1 MRKARGRDRLQA
13 LSKLTR
19 VVDGRRMI
27 ADDPPLLVRVVDD
40 ESRERIYEILQM
52 YKRSL
57 QDDRPHLLDE

>member
-27 ADDPPLLVRVVDD
+27 EDDPPLLVRVVDD

-52 YKRSL
+52 YNRSL
-57 QDDRPHLLDE
+57 QDHRSHLLDE